1 MRPALAIIGL
11 GVAALASPPVASPAY
26 ATAFDATD
34 AADDAAP
41 SGAIERHTVWTFKC
55 FANKT
60 GVPYLVGTDARDG
73 SLQVKAEG
81 VWTYYGHID
90 QLAPTVFEMRAS
102 RPDPFG
108 WIVLHAAGPASW
120 LKTKWGRDECQT
132 LGGFDASGSL

>member
-1 MRPALAIIGL
+1 MRPLAAIIGL
-11 GVAALASPPVASPAY
+11 GVAFAAFASPAY
-26 ATAFDATD
+26 ATAFDAAD

-41 SGAIERHTVWTFKC
+41 PSGAIESHPVWTFKC

-81 VWTYYGHID
+81 VWTYWGHID

-102 RPDPFG
+102 RPAPFG

-120 LKTKWGRDECQT
+120 LKTRWGRDECQT
-132 LGGFDASGSL
+132 LGGFDASPGSL